1 MTLPPEERHALDRAH
16 VPWSRGL
23 WALVVTAVV
32 VLLVLAV
39 LAAVRPGYVEHA
51 LGQSTERTATVTGVE
66 EAPVCSRSDRDVYTV
81 EWGEDGA
88 RRSGQVG
95 FCGDPWEVGEQVEI
109 WSTSGA
115 PQTSSPTALR
125 VSIGA
130 LLAILVA
137 ALALILRGR
146 SRVRRSTRAAI
157 DGSWRPLV
165 LPTVGVPGSRGARI
179 GAPGQ
184 VRSRARDWTRILHAR
199 PGSGGAA
206 QGRLFVDEVRRGR
219 PRGLSLHTTTGGARV
234 WRWHG

>member
-1 MTLPPEERHALDRAH
+1 TRRSSRSPRRFRRCSRRSRPTTSSSSRAMSSPPTSSRPGSPGSGRTRSLRCRCARTPTSSRCTSTSDRALLRRSPVPMTLPPEERHSLDRAH

-130 LLAILVA
+130 LLAI
-137 ALALILRGR
+137 
-146 SRVRRSTRAAI
+146 
-157 DGSWRPLV
+157 
-165 LPTVGVPGSRGARI
+165 
-179 GAPGQ
+179 
-184 VRSRARDWTRILHAR
+184 
-199 PGSGGAA
+199 
-206 QGRLFVDEVRRGR
+206 
-219 PRGLSLHTTTGGARV
+219 
-234 WRWHG
+234 